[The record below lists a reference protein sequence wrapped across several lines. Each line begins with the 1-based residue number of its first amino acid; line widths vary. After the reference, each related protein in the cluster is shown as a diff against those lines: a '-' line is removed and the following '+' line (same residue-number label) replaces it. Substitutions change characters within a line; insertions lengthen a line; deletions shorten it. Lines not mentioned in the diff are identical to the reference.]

1 MSYESFNYSLP
12 NEPEFYETLLGWL
25 KIRNEEEITSIL
37 KGGRCVFNPT
47 GSFSG
52 IRWNAQGVKIYFYL
66 NMEKLPKITKE
77 ITGKIIAIGNE
88 ILPKENGYD
97 IVLAEFSPKIE
108 LPTKIPSLQE
118 DMDNTIKEINSEI
131 ISDILPTEIQKKGK
145 EMTEAYLYL
154 YCVENSLRLFIEKIS
169 IKYFGMDYFDKL
181 QLNSD
186 IRNRLLTRKE
196 EESKNKW
203 KRIRG
208 NSDIF
213 YLDFKDLSTIIRN
226 NWNLFSKFFPEQNW
240 IESKI
245 TELAQCRNLIAHNS
259 YLENH
264 EKDVIRIN
272 FNSILRQIG
281 SAT

>member
-1 MSYESFNYSLP
+1 LSYESFNYSLP